1 MKSEESPSLNR
12 EGRGGSS
19 KKNFILAMLVI
30 LGVVTFLDRINIS
43 VAGSSIMKDL
53 NLSAAEWGWV
63 QSAFI
68 LSYGLMQIPMGAYGD
83 RHGHRKVLTEIVL
96 WWSLFTAFTGVA
108 GGLVSLLIIRFMF
121 GVGEAGSS
129 PCSTGVISRWFEKHE
144 VGKAQGYVWAASRMG
159 GALTPFVV
167 IPVMAWL
174 GWRAAFWL
182 LGGLGV
188 IWAVVWYIM
197 YRDKKP
203 TLNPSQRE
211 GSPNTSETNKNSLPL
226 GGQGVGSPSGEVG
239 ETQVSSPPS
248 GEIKWGPILHN
259 RQFWTICAMYFF
271 YAFGSWFFFSWFPT
285 FMELGRGFAK
295 SELTYAVAVPF
306 IMSMIGNI
314 TGGYLT
320 DKLSAKYG
328 LKVGRKALGTSS
340 LAISALCMF
349 LAAFIPGKMAVFV
362 FLSLCFG
369 IFDLMLPSAW
379 ALCIDLGK
387 QHAGAISGA
396 MNTFGNNGGFFCG
409 ILFGYLVQASGN
421 YNLPLYMIAGMLLIS
436 ALLFSFINPTKPI
449 VE

>member
-1 MKSEESPSLNR
+1 MKR
-12 EGRGGSS
+12 
-19 KKNFILAMLVI
+19 KTIILTMLVL

-43 VAGSSIMKDL
+43 VAGSSIMHDL

-68 LSYGLMQIPMGAYGD
+68 LSYGLMQIPMGALGD
-83 RHGHRKVLTEIVL
+83 RFGHRKILSLIVL
-96 WWSLFTAFTGVA
+96 WWSLFTAFTGMV
-108 GGLVSLLIIRFMF
+108 GGLASLLVIRFMF
-121 GVGEAGSS
+121 GIGEAGSS

-174 GWRAAFWL
+174 GWREAFYL
-182 LGGLGV
+182 LGGLGI
-188 IWAVVWYIM
+188 IWAVVWYFY
-197 YRDKKP
+197 YRDRKP
-203 TLNPSQRE
+203 QTMQTVEQKAIPWR
-211 GSPNTSETNKNSLPL
+211 T
-226 GGQGVGSPSGEVG
+226 
-239 ETQVSSPPS
+239 
-248 GEIKWGPILHN
+248 ILHHK
-259 RQFWTICAMYFF
+259 QFWIICAMYFF

-314 TGGYLT
+314 SGGYLT
-320 DKLSAKYG
+320 DRLSKKYG
-328 LKVGRKALGTSS
+328 LKIGRKALGSAS
-340 LAISALCMF
+340 LAISAVCMF

-387 QHAGAISGA
+387 QHAGTISGA
-396 MNTFGNNGGFFCG
+396 MNTAGNLGGFFCG
-409 ILFGYLVQASGN
+409 ILFGFLVQSSGN
-421 YNLPLYMIAGMLLIS
+421 YNLPLYMIAGMLIIS
-436 ALLFSFINPTKPI
+436 ACLFTLINPTKPI
-449 VE
+449 VEEQ

>member
-1 MKSEESPSLNR
+1 MNERMKSEESPSLNR

-188 IWAVVWYIM
+188 IWAMVWYIM
-197 YRDKKP
+197 YRDKSLTP
-203 TLNPSQRE
+203 TPSPVERGEQEASPRGGME
-211 GSPNTSETNKNSLPL
+211 G
-226 GGQGVGSPSGEVG
+226 V
-239 ETQVSSPPS
+239 
-248 GEIKWGPILHN
+248 KWGPILHN

-396 MNTFGNNGGFFCG
+396 MNTFGNIGGFFCG

>member
-1 MKSEESPSLNR
+1 MKTEKSPSLNR
-12 EGRGGSS
+12 EGGGGSP
-19 KKNFILAMLVI
+19 KKFILAMLVI

-53 NLSAAEWGWV
+53 NLSAVEWGWV

-83 RHGHRKVLTEIVL
+83 RHGHRKVLTQIVL
-96 WWSLFTAFTGVA
+96 WWSLFTAFTGLA
-108 GGLVSLLIIRFMF
+108 GGLASLLIIRFMF

-129 PCSTGVISRWFEKHE
+129 PCSTGVISRWFEKNE

-167 IPVMAWL
+167 IPVMEWL

-182 LGGLGV
+182 LGGLGI
-188 IWAVVWYIM
+188 IWAVVWYVM
-197 YRDKKP
+197 YRDKTP
-203 TLNPSQRE
+203 LQLPRGGEQQEASPRGGTE
-211 GSPNTSETNKNSLPL
+211 GVSWNK
-226 GGQGVGSPSGEVG
+226 
-239 ETQVSSPPS
+239 
-248 GEIKWGPILHN
+248 ILRN

-320 DKLSAKYG
+320 DKISAKYG
-328 LKVGRKALGTSS
+328 LKVGRKVLGTSS
-340 LAISALCMF
+340 LAISAVCMF

-396 MNTFGNNGGFFCG
+396 MNTFGNIGGFFCG

>member
-1 MKSEESPSLNR
+1 MKR
-12 EGRGGSS
+12 
-19 KKNFILAMLVI
+19 KNIILTMLVL

-43 VAGSSIMKDL
+43 VAGSSIMHDL

-68 LSYGLMQIPMGAYGD
+68 LSYGLMQIPMGALGD
-83 RHGHRKVLTEIVL
+83 RYGHRKILSMIVL
-96 WWSLFTAFTGVA
+96 CWSLFTAFTGMA
-108 GGLVSLLIIRFMF
+108 GGLASLLVIRFMF
-121 GVGEAGSS
+121 GIGEAGSS

-167 IPVMAWL
+167 IPVMTLL
-174 GWRAAFWL
+174 GWREAFYILGALGIVWAA
-182 LGGLGV
+182 
-188 IWAVVWYIM
+188 VWYFY
-197 YRDKKP
+197 YRDRQP
-203 TLNPSQRE
+203 
-211 GSPNTSETNKNSLPL
+211 ETAK
-226 GGQGVGSPSGEVG
+226 
-239 ETQVSSPPS
+239 ETVRQPIP
-248 GEIKWGPILHN
+248 WRTILHHK
-259 RQFWTICAMYFF
+259 QFWIICAMYFF

-314 TGGYLT
+314 SGGYLT
-320 DKLSAKYG
+320 DRLTKKYG
-328 LKVGRKALGTSS
+328 LKIGRKALGSTS
-340 LAISALCMF
+340 LAVSAVCMF

-387 QHAGAISGA
+387 QHAGTISGA
-396 MNTFGNNGGFFCG
+396 MNTAGNLGGFFCG
-409 ILFGYLVQASGN
+409 ILFGQLVQSSGN
-421 YNLPLYMIAGMLLIS
+421 YNLPLYMIAGMLIIS
-436 ALLFSFINPTKPI
+436 AALFALINPTKPI
-449 VE
+449 VEK

>member
-1 MKSEESPSLNR
+1 MKTEESPSLNR
-12 EGRGGSS
+12 EGGGGSP
-19 KKNFILAMLVI
+19 KNFILAMLVI

-83 RHGHRKVLTEIVL
+83 RHGHRKVLTQIVL

-108 GGLVSLLIIRFMF
+108 GGLASLLIIRFMF

-129 PCSTGVISRWFEKHE
+129 PCSTGVISRWFEKNE
-144 VGKAQGYVWAASRMG
+144 LGKAQGYVWAASRMG

-182 LGGLGV
+182 LGGLGI
-188 IWAVVWYIM
+188 IWAVVWYVM
-197 YRDKKP
+197 YRDKTP
-203 TLNPSQRE
+203 LQLPRGGEQQEASPRGGTE
-211 GSPNTSETNKNSLPL
+211 GVSWNK
-226 GGQGVGSPSGEVG
+226 
-239 ETQVSSPPS
+239 
-248 GEIKWGPILHN
+248 ILRN

-320 DKLSAKYG
+320 DKISAKYG

-340 LAISALCMF
+340 LAISAVCMF

-396 MNTFGNNGGFFCG
+396 MNTFGNIGGFFCG

>member
-1 MKSEESPSLNR
+1 
-12 EGRGGSS
+12 
-19 KKNFILAMLVI
+19 MLVI
-30 LGVVTFLDRINIS
+30 LGVITFLDRINIS

-83 RHGHRKVLTEIVL
+83 RHGHRKVLTQIVL
-96 WWSLFTAFTGVA
+96 WWSMFTAFTGLA
-108 GGLVSLLIIRFMF
+108 GGLASLIVIRFMF

-167 IPVMAWL
+167 IPIMAWL

-182 LGGLGV
+182 LGALGI
-188 IWAVVWYIM
+188 IWAVVWYTV
-197 YRDKKP
+197 YPHTTKPHTTHPLSPSRRDGESN
-203 TLNPSQRE
+203 TAQIVDENPSLGEGQRVGFE
-211 GSPNTSETNKNSLPL
+211 GHRVGSPNWSR
-226 GGQGVGSPSGEVG
+226 
-239 ETQVSSPPS
+239 
-248 GEIKWGPILHN
+248 ILRN

-306 IMSMIGNI
+306 VMSMMGNI
-314 TGGYLT
+314 AGGYLT
-320 DKLSAKYG
+320 DKISARYG
-328 LKVGRKALGTSS
+328 LKVGRKALGTTS
-340 LAISALCMF
+340 LALSAVCMF
-349 LAAFIPGKMAVFV
+349 LAAFIPGKMAVFI

-387 QHAGAISGA
+387 QHAGSISGA
-396 MNTFGNNGGFFCG
+396 MNTFGNVGGFFCG

-421 YNLPLYMIAGMLLIS
+421 YNLPLYMIAAMLLIS
-436 ALLFSFINPTKPI
+436 AVLFSFINPTKPI

>member
-1 MKSEESPSLNR
+1 MKR
-12 EGRGGSS
+12 
-19 KKNFILAMLVI
+19 KNIILTMLVL

-43 VAGSSIMKDL
+43 VAGSSIMHDL

-68 LSYGLMQIPMGAYGD
+68 LSYGLMQIPMGALGD
-83 RHGHRKVLTEIVL
+83 RFGHRKILSLIVL
-96 WWSLFTAFTGVA
+96 WWSLFTAFTGLA
-108 GGLVSLLIIRFMF
+108 GGLASLLVIRFMF
-121 GVGEAGSS
+121 GIGEAGSS

-174 GWRAAFWL
+174 GWREAFYL
-182 LGGLGV
+182 LGGLGI
-188 IWAVVWYIM
+188 IWAIVWYFY
-197 YRDKKP
+197 YRDRKP
-203 TLNPSQRE
+203 ETLQTAE
-211 GSPNTSETNKNSLPL
+211 QKNIPWR
-226 GGQGVGSPSGEVG
+226 
-239 ETQVSSPPS
+239 T
-248 GEIKWGPILHN
+248 ILHHK
-259 RQFWTICAMYFF
+259 QFWIICAMYFF

-314 TGGYLT
+314 SGGYLT
-320 DKLSAKYG
+320 DRLSRKYG
-328 LKVGRKALGTSS
+328 LKIGRKALGSTS
-340 LAISALCMF
+340 LAISAVCMF

-387 QHAGAISGA
+387 QHAGTISGA
-396 MNTFGNNGGFFCG
+396 MNTAGNLGGFFCG
-409 ILFGYLVQASGN
+409 ILFGFLVQSSGN
-421 YNLPLYMIAGMLLIS
+421 YNLPLYMIAGMLIIS
-436 ALLFSFINPTKPI
+436 ACLFALINPTKPI
-449 VE
+449 VEE

>member
-1 MKSEESPSLNR
+1 MKR
-12 EGRGGSS
+12 
-19 KKNFILAMLVI
+19 KNIILTMLII

-43 VAGSSIMKDL
+43 VAGSSIMSDL
-53 NLSAAEWGWV
+53 NLSPEEWGWV

-68 LSYGLMQIPMGAYGD
+68 LSYGLMQIPMGAFGD
-83 RHGHRKVLTEIVL
+83 RRGHRKVLSLIVM
-96 WWSLFTAFTGVA
+96 WWSLFTALTGMA
-108 GGLVSLLIIRFMF
+108 GGLASLLLIRFMF

-167 IPVMAWL
+167 IPVMMWL
-174 GWRAAFWL
+174 GWREAFYL
-182 LGGLGV
+182 LGALGV
-188 IWAVVWYIM
+188 VWSIVWYAF
-197 YRDKKP
+197 YRDKKTTDTP
-203 TLNPSQRE
+203 YLYKESNE
-211 GSPNTSETNKNSLPL
+211 KTSINWK
-226 GGQGVGSPSGEVG
+226 
-239 ETQVSSPPS
+239 
-248 GEIKWGPILHN
+248 EIVRN
-259 RQFWTICAMYFF
+259 RQFWIICAMYFF

-285 FMELGRGFAK
+285 FMELGRGFDK

-320 DKLSAKYG
+320 DKLTKKYG
-328 LKVGRKALGTSS
+328 LKVGRKALGSSS
-340 LAISALCMF
+340 LAVSAVCMF
-349 LAAFIPGKMAVFV
+349 LAAFIPGKMTVFI

-387 QHAGAISGA
+387 KNAGAISGA
-396 MNTFGNNGGFFCG
+396 MNTFGNIGGFCCG

-421 YNLPLYMIAGMLLIS
+421 YNLPLYMIAGMLIIS
-436 ALLFSFINPTKPI
+436 AVLFAFINPTKPI
-449 VE
+449 VKED